1 MFCPNCGAQ
10 NDDADLF
17 CAACGTPLREVE
29 APEEPEFQEYETPGQ
44 PSDGE
49 QPWQNQPSGGEPSWQ
64 GQPSDG
70 GQPWQ
75 GQPADGGT
83 SWQQGYGG
91 NAYQGQPAGAAS
103 KQTAQRK
110 PLPKLMFV
118 VIAEAVAAIALII
131 GLVMVMG
138 KRFSPETVA
147 LNYWEASM
155 NHEWGKAYDYCSFP
169 DSDLLSR
176 QMYVNANANN
186 DEIIDYESVK
196 VIDTVQQAQDEL
208 SDLNSLLGDYV
219 SDETDETLN
228 NDDMKYYVIEYRV
241 KGSSEKSYSYLTVA
255 KTSGKQFLFW
265 DDWKVTSSDSWAQDV
280 QITIPESAEMTLNGT
295 EVDSSGAEVDDG
307 MKTITI
313 PYLFTGEYQMSV
325 TEEGMMDYNRLLE
338 VSSYGIDE
346 SYITLIPS
354 QETVDQ
360 VAAQAGDDIKLIM
373 ESALQGKDFSEK
385 ESIPYIRA
393 GREEFLEDET
403 VQGSLSFF
411 RYLENPA
418 DTGAAQESA
427 ASVWKLEWNPVT
439 EAILSTAAETFRPLY
454 KKKKPVKFVEEWI
467 KEMHLEACEPM
478 RKLLQMT
485 VFCGSMTE
493 FMNMLALGAEGD
505 LKRSPNRR
513 HMAEAVTIMTLHG
526 SKGLE
531 FPAVFIYGV
540 NRGSIPLENKNHP
553 EDPEEERRLFYVGM
567 TRAKEELVLTTS
579 GEPSDFLR
587 GLDDNLIQK
596 ENAEK
601 KKEEACHQMS
611 LFEL

>member
-49 QPWQNQPSGGEPSWQ
+49 QPWQSQPSGGEPSWQ

-110 PLPKLMFV
+110 LLPKLMFV

-373 ESALQGKDFSEK
+373 ESALQGKDFSEIESCFTEQALDEGYVKDDYESLVEGLAGDGETSGVISLQLNNINAELSSQPDAGSIDLYITMDKK
-385 ESIPYIRA
+385 ETYRRYWSDDPGESNYEMTKYLTYEKD
-393 GREEFLEDET
+393 GDE
-403 VQGSLSFF
+403 
-411 RYLENPA
+411 
-418 DTGAAQESA
+418 
-427 ASVWKLEWNPVT
+427 WKLSYLPV
-439 EAILSTAAETFRPLY
+439 SSY
-454 KKKKPVKFVEEWI
+454 
-467 KEMHLEACEPM
+467 
-478 RKLLQMT
+478 
-485 VFCGSMTE
+485 
-493 FMNMLALGAEGD
+493 
-505 LKRSPNRR
+505 
-513 HMAEAVTIMTLHG
+513 
-526 SKGLE
+526 
-531 FPAVFIYGV
+531 
-540 NRGSIPLENKNHP
+540 
-553 EDPEEERRLFYVGM
+553 
-567 TRAKEELVLTTS
+567 
-579 GEPSDFLR
+579 DF
-587 GLDDNLIQK
+587 
-596 ENAEK
+596 
-601 KKEEACHQMS
+601 
-611 LFEL
+611 

>member
-1 MFCPNCGAQ
+1 
-10 NDDADLF
+10 
-17 CAACGTPLREVE
+17 
-29 APEEPEFQEYETPGQ
+29 
-44 PSDGE
+44 
-49 QPWQNQPSGGEPSWQ
+49 
-64 GQPSDG
+64 
-70 GQPWQ
+70 
-75 GQPADGGT
+75 
-83 SWQQGYGG
+83 
-91 NAYQGQPAGAAS
+91 
-103 KQTAQRK
+103 
-110 PLPKLMFV
+110 
-118 VIAEAVAAIALII
+118 
-131 GLVMVMG
+131 
-138 KRFSPETVA
+138 
-147 LNYWEASM
+147 M

-373 ESALQGKDFSEK
+373 ESALQGKDFSEI
-385 ESIPYIRA
+385 ESCFTEQALDEGYVKDDYESLVEGLA
-393 GREEFLEDET
+393 GDGET
-403 VQGSLSFF
+403 SGVISLQ
-411 RYLENPA
+411 LNNINAE
-418 DTGAAQESA
+418 
-427 ASVWKLEWNPVT
+427 
-439 EAILSTAAETFRPLY
+439 LSSQPDA
-454 KKKKPVKFVEEWI
+454 
-467 KEMHLEACEPM
+467 
-478 RKLLQMT
+478 
-485 VFCGSMTE
+485 
-493 FMNMLALGAEGD
+493 
-505 LKRSPNRR
+505 
-513 HMAEAVTIMTLHG
+513 
-526 SKGLE
+526 
-531 FPAVFIYGV
+531 
-540 NRGSIPLENKNHP
+540 GSIDLYITM
-553 EDPEEERRLFYVGM
+553 D
-567 TRAKEELVLTTS
+567 
-579 GEPSDFLR
+579 
-587 GLDDNLIQK
+587 
-596 ENAEK
+596 
-601 KKEEACHQMS
+601 KKETYRRYWSDDPGES
-611 LFEL
+611 KL